1 MTLREQIGQ
10 LFMMGFTGTTVTKDL
25 ASFLKAYSPG
35 GVIFFKRNLESVQQT
50 VELTNGLQKLSPRSP
65 LLFAIDQ
72 EGGRVSRLPGEF
84 TIFPPCEQ
92 LGQCNSYELAYSAA
106 AIIATE
112 LRAVGIN
119 MNMAPVLD
127 VNSNP
132 DNPVIGDRAF
142 GATPEIV
149 GEMGLATIAGLQEN
163 KVVACGKHFPGHGDT
178 ATDSHKELPVVDADL
193 QRLRETEFPPFQQAI
208 RYGVASLMT
217 AHVLYRA
224 LDPEAPAT
232 LSSAVIQHL
241 LREEFRYDGVV
252 FTDDLEMHAI
262 IDHDG
267 IGEAAVRAFVAGC
280 DVLLICKD
288 QERVMAAMQAMEKAV
303 QDGRITQDRL
313 EQSLVRVAQ
322 LKARY
327 LQPYKPVTISDARL
341 IVGCRSHKVLLD
353 SWRNAYGRV
362 PKPKALEI
370 NEPAASHDSPVT
382 HV

>member
-10 LFMMGFTGTTVTKDL
+10 LFMIGFTGTTVTKDL
-25 ASFLKAYSPG
+25 ASFLTASKPG
-35 GVIFFKRNLESVQQT
+35 GVIFFRRNLESVQQI
-50 VELTNGLQKLSPRSP
+50 VDLTNGLQKLSPAQP
-65 LLFAIDQ
+65 LLIAIDQ
-72 EGGRVSRLPGEF
+72 EGGRVSRLPAEF
-84 TIFPPCEQ
+84 TIFPPCGQ
-92 LGQCNSYELAYSAA
+92 LGQCNSSELAYSAA
-106 AIIATE
+106 ATIAKE

-132 DNPVIGDRAF
+132 DNPVICDRAF
-142 GATPEIV
+142 GAAPELV
-149 GEMGLATIAGLQEN
+149 GEMGSATIGGLQDN
-163 KVVACGKHFPGHGDT
+163 MVVACGKHFPGHGDT
-178 ATDSHKELPVVDADL
+178 ATDSHKELPVVDAGL
-193 QRLRETEFPPFQQAI
+193 QRLRDTEFPPFQQAI

-232 LSSAVIQHL
+232 LSSAVIQRL
-241 LREEFRYDGVV
+241 LREEFRYEGVV

-267 IGEAAVRAFVAGC
+267 IGEAAVRSFVAGC

-288 QERVMAAMQAMEKAV
+288 QDRVMTAMQAMERAV
-303 QDGRITQDRL
+303 KDGRITQERL
-313 EQSLVRVAQ
+313 DQSLARVAK

-327 LQPYKPVTISDARL
+327 LHPYKPVTISDARL
-341 IVGCRSHKVLLD
+341 VVGCRSHKVLLD
-353 SWRNAYGRV
+353 SWHKAYARI
-362 PKPKALEI
+362 PKPTLVERGQAA
-370 NEPAASHDSPVT
+370 PAHDSPVT